1 MNPEKWKSVVIPI
14 HAYKDLKRLAAQEH
28 RTISGQFTYILEQA
42 KRSVK
47 GQRESKKG
55 A

>member
-14 HAYKDLKRLAAQEH
+14 ATYKLLKSMAKSEH
-28 RTISGQFTYILEQA
+28 RTFSCQFTFFIEKA
-42 KRSVK
+42 IAEKIAAD
-47 GQRESKKG
+47 G